1 MLVTESISS
10 VLSRRRARL
19 EGLDI
24 LRGLAIAAMVILNLS
39 GVLLEDTPPYILRFI
54 GSIAAP
60 VFIMLSGFMVAL
72 TAERHEFRYFLLN
85 RSMWILTVAVFVD
98 FFVWRLYPFM
108 GVEVLYCIAASIP
121 LAYLSLKLP
130 SWQRLTL
137 IAIVLALAPILRDIL
152 GYAHFPTQYYT
163 WNQEVFITN
172 DAQKLGPAQ
181 QWLVDGWFPLFPWL
195 AFALI
200 GAHLGKVMQENWRG
214 VFLSETLAI
223 GVVMTAVG
231 AILYWVLPPDDLM
244 RGVWTELFYPPSV
257 QYTILFM
264 GIAVSLLYIF
274 LLAQAWPWLL
284 MPLAPFGTIGKAAL
298 GMYVLHLVLAVH
310 VGLRLTDGWNSL
322 SLARYSIAYLATLG
336 ALWLGAQ
343 LFLVFRQ
350 WQPGITSP
358 TLRTVT
364 VGVVMGGVGLL
375 IAAWI
380 ADGSAFTT
388 GLHDLMKNEYY

>member
-1 MLVTESISS
+1 M
-10 VLSRRRARL
+10 
-19 EGLDI
+19 EGIDV

-39 GVLLEDTPPYILRFI
+39 GVLLQGTPPYALRFI

-121 LAYLSLKLP
+121 LAYLSLKLS
-130 SWQRLTL
+130 SWQRLAL
-137 IAIVLALAPILRDIL
+137 IALVLAAAPLLRDLL
-152 GYAHFPTQYYT
+152 GYANFPTEYYT
-163 WNQEVFITN
+163 WNQKVFQTHE
-172 DAQKLGPAQ
+172 DHLLGPAQ

-214 VFLSETLAI
+214 VFLTQTLVI
-223 GVVMTAVG
+223 GVAMTVAGVV
-231 AILYWVLPPDDLM
+231 LYITMPPNDFA
-244 RGVWTELFYPPSV
+244 RGVWSELFYPPSL
-257 QYTILFM
+257 QYSILFM
-264 GIAVSLLYIF
+264 GIAVLLLYAF
-274 LLAQAWPWLL
+274 LLAQAWPWMLV
-284 MPLAPFGTIGKAAL
+284 PLAPFSTIGKAAL
-298 GMYVLHLVLAVH
+298 GMYVLHLALAVH
-310 VGLRLTDGWNSL
+310 VGLRLTAGWNSL
-322 SLARYSIAYLATLG
+322 SLGEYAIAYVAMLM
-336 ALWLGAQ
+336 ALWSGAQ
-343 LFLVFRQ
+343 LFLIFRR

-358 TLRTVT
+358 TLRTIT
-364 VGVVMGGVGLL
+364 VGVVLGGAGLL

-380 ADGSAFTT
+380 ADGSGFTN
-388 GLHDLMKNEYY
+388 GLHDLMKNRYY

>member
-10 VLSRRRARL
+10 VLARRRARM

-39 GVLLEDTPPYILRFI
+39 GVLLEGAPPYILRFI

-60 VFIMLSGFMVAL
+60 VFLMLSGFMVAL

-85 RSMWILTVAVFVD
+85 RSLWILTVAIFVD
-98 FFVWRLYPFM
+98 IFIWRLYPFM
-108 GVEVLYCIAASIP
+108 GVEVLYCIAVSIP
-121 LAYLSLKLP
+121 LAYLSLKLA
-130 SWQRLTL
+130 SWQRLVL
-137 IAIVLALAPILRDIL
+137 IAAILALAPLLREVL

-163 WNQEVFITN
+163 WNQEVFPT
-172 DAQKLGPAQ
+172 DEKQLLGPAQ

-195 AFALI
+195 AFGLI

-223 GVVMTAVG
+223 GVIMTAVG
-231 AILYWVLPPDDLM
+231 AALYLTLPPADLM
-244 RGVWTELFYPPSV
+244 RGVWTELFYPPGV
-257 QYTILFM
+257 QFSILFM
-264 GIAVSLLYIF
+264 GIAVLLLYAF
-274 LLAQAWPWLL
+274 LVAQAWPWLL
-284 MPLAPFGTIGKAAL
+284 TPLAPFAAIGKAAL
-298 GMYVLHLVLAVH
+298 GMYVLHLALAVH
-310 VGLRLTDGWNSL
+310 VGLRVTDGWSSL
-322 SLARYSIAYLATLG
+322 SLGEYAVAYVAMLA
-336 ALWLGAQ
+336 ALWTGAQ
-343 LFLVFRQ
+343 LFLIFRS

-358 TLRTVT
+358 TLRTIT
-364 VGVVMGGVGLL
+364 VGVVAGGAGLL

-380 ADGSAFTT
+380 ADGSGFTS